1 LKVGQL
7 QHAYQH
13 CFAEYKACPTYLEL
27 LVERRVRRCEL
38 TVLPYAATYAKAES
52 TGAAQVAAV

>member
-1 LKVGQL
+1 M
-7 QHAYQH
+7 QHAYRH

-38 TVLPYAATYAKAES
+38 SVLPYAHAAHYDQAES
-52 TGAAQVAAV
+52 SAEAEVAAA